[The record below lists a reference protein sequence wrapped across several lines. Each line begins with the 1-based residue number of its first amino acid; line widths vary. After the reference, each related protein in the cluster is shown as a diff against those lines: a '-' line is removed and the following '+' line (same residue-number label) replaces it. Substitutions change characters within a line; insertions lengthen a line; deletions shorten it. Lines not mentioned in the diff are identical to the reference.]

1 MKKLVLLIVLGLFA
15 GPLTAQQLTYT
26 PINPAFGGNPY
37 NYSWML
43 SSANAQNQHKAPVD
57 PREEE
62 SELDRLNENINR
74 QLLSQISRSL
84 LSEQLEGFDF
94 NEEGTFTYG
103 TLNMEIYR
111 SLEGIVINILDTS
124 TGEETQIIIPYT

>member
-1 MKKLVLLIVLGLFA
+1 MKKLVLLIVLGFFA
-15 GPLTAQQLTYT
+15 YPLTAQQLTYT

-43 SSANAQNQHKAPVD
+43 SSATAQNQHKAPID
-57 PREEE
+57 PREET
-62 SELDRLNENINR
+62 SELERLNENINR

-84 LSEQLEGFDF
+84 LADQLEGFNFD
-94 NEEGTFTYG
+94 EEGTFTYG